1 MVPHSSTLF
10 LPMTLIISKENLG
23 TLMKAEPPKYKI
35 DHILHPS
42 LKEDR
47 GGGGEIELGWKMYSI
62 YIIYYTPMFQALK
75 KIKSYALKAKRKFK
89 INLKVNYCTRC
100 G

>member
-1 MVPHSSTLF
+1 MVPHSSTFF
-10 LPMTLIISKENLG
+10 LPMTLIIPKENLG

-47 GGGGEIELGWKMYSI
+47 GGG
-62 YIIYYTPMFQALK
+62 
-75 KIKSYALKAKRKFK
+75 R
-89 INLKVNYCTRC
+89 N
-100 G
+100 